1 MIVKRDTSK
10 PNNAEWRKKK
20 KMGRDIEG
28 NTMKMKAR
36 IILATQDQ
44 VEVEGKNPKLR
55 KKKWTQGEV
64 GK

>member
-1 MIVKRDTSK
+1 
-10 PNNAEWRKKK
+10 
-20 KMGRDIEG
+20 MGRDIEG

-55 KKKWTQGEV
+55 KKNELKEKWENRPLTRKEM
-64 GK
+64 KKYC